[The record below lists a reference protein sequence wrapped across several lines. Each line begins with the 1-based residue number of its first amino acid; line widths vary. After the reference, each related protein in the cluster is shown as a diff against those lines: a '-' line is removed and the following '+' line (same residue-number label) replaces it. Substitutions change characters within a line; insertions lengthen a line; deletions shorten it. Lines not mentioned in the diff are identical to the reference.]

1 MKRFVLHIYDF
12 LSAHRGLAVT
22 LLLVLLGL
30 CALSALR
37 MDYEED
43 ISAFLPQSEESKRY
57 SEVYNRLGQDRMAVF
72 FEARDTAETDPYRL
86 MDAMTAFGEI
96 WAEADT
102 ASLVPDL
109 RVSTDSDAVEEVFGF
124 IRGNWPYFLTEADY
138 ARMDSLLAFPGYVHE
153 RMEENRRSFYSMASG
168 FASTYF
174 RSDPL
179 GLFSPVL
186 KRLEALNPSTRS
198 RVEDGFLFT
207 GDGNTGVVLFNSPF
221 GGSES
226 GRNAELVDLLG
237 AVKARTEA
245 EFPDIAVTST
255 GGPEVA
261 VGNASRIKKDSFL
274 ALALA
279 AILIC
284 IVLWLSYKRFADV
297 FWILVSIL
305 SGALFALGIIA
316 LFKSSVSLIVLGIG
330 SMIIGIAVNYPLH
343 YVDHLKYQPDKR
355 KALAEQVNPLLVG
368 NITTVG
374 AFLSLLL
381 LKADALHDFG
391 FIGAMMLVGTILFV
405 LVFLPV
411 FVPASSRPRTTLKLD
426 LDRHINL
433 SPKARKAVFAGF
445 LVVTVLLG
453 WLSTKVSFDADMHHI
468 NYMTPEQSRGFALL
482 EGMGASRDGA
492 STVYVVATGATAEEA
507 LQCNEALQALVEA
520 GGSTGS
526 PTGLTGS
533 STGLTGL
540 GTFLPSKKEQ
550 AVRLARWNAFLEEHP
565 DLSDRIIDEG
575 LKADFTAHA
584 FQPFFDLLDRDL
596 TVQDVDYFGPVTKTL
611 GQAMYLPGDDKVQVV
626 NYLRTDEIPGQ
637 AGNDGGSVMAGN
649 DGSSVMAGHD
659 RPSLEKVAALRTRL
673 PEGAFAFT
681 TEDVSG
687 TLVRLLSED
696 FDRIGLLCSLIVFF
710 FLWLSF
716 GRLELSI
723 ASFLPLAVGWVWIL
737 GTMRLFG
744 LQFNIVNIILATF
757 IFGQGDDYTIFMTE
771 GLMYEYATG
780 KKILRSFKNA
790 VVLSALIMFIGI
802 GALVVAKHP
811 ALRSLAEVT
820 VIGMF
825 TVVVMAYYLPPLVF
839 RFLTRKKGEPRKVA
853 WTLGRSLRTGYIFVV
868 FLLAMLGLSV
878 WAFFLFLGGTTPRKQ
893 ERYRNALMKTA
904 RLALKAI
911 PGCPYTYSNPY
922 GEDFSKPAVY
932 ICNHQSHL
940 DVLAILALH
949 PKVILM
955 TNEWVWNS
963 PFYGYLIRKA
973 EFYPVMEGLEKN
985 LEHMKDLVARG
996 YSIVIFPE
1004 GTRSPDCRIQ
1014 RFHRGAFLSARE
1026 LGLPVLPLYIHGFGY
1041 ALPKKDFL
1049 LRKAGLYMEVGKRFE
1064 VSEGDLA
1071 AFTREVRHRYQAEYA
1086 RIRRERE
1093 TAAYNAIYVRYQYLY
1108 KGHDA
1113 DVECRRV
1120 LTPETIARVDSLT
1133 GTEFTVPEAGCGVY
1147 ALLVALTHPD
1157 MQVTA
1162 YEEDEEKYLTAVR
1175 CAGVPEN
1182 LTYICGKC
1190 ENS

>member
-1 MKRFVLHIYDF
+1 MKRIILHIYDF
-12 LSAHRGLAVT
+12 LSARKGLAVV
-22 LLLVLLGL
+22 LLVVLIGL

-86 MDAMTAFGEI
+86 MDAMTAFGGI
-96 WAEADT
+96 WADADT
-102 ASLVPDL
+102 ARLVPDL
-109 RVSTDSDAVEEVFGF
+109 RVSTDADAVETVFGF
-124 IRGNWPYFLTEADY
+124 IRENWPYFLTEADY
-138 ARMDSLLAFPGYVHE
+138 ARMDSLLALPGYVHD
-153 RMEENRRSFYSMASG
+153 RMEENRRSFYSLASG

-186 KRLEALNPSTRS
+186 KRLEALNSSTRS

-207 GDGNTGVVLFNSPF
+207 GDGRTGVVLFNSPF

-226 GRNAELVDLLG
+226 GRNAELVALLQT
-237 AVKARTEA
+237 VKARTEA

-411 FVPASSRPRTTLKLD
+411 FVPEATRPRSTLKLD

-445 LVVTVLLG
+445 LVLTALLG

-482 EGMGASRDGA
+482 EGMGASRDGS

-507 LQCNEALQALVEA
+507 LQVNESLPLEGA
-520 GGSTGS
+520 
-526 PTGLTGS
+526 
-533 STGLTGL
+533 TGL
-540 GTFLPSKKEQ
+540 GAFLPSRKEQ
-550 AVRLARWNAFLEEHP
+550 AVRLARWNAFLERHP

-596 TVQDVDYFGPVTKTL
+596 TVQEVDYFAPITETI
-611 GQAMYLPGDDKVQVV
+611 GQAMYLPGEGKVQLV
-626 NYLRTDEIPGQ
+626 NYLRTDVE
-637 AGNDGGSVMAGN
+637 
-649 DGSSVMAGHD
+649 
-659 RPSLEKVAALRTRL
+659 ALRARL

-716 GRLELSI
+716 GRLELSL

-780 KKILRSFKNA
+780 KRILRSFKNA

-802 GALVVAKHP
+802 GALVVARHP

-878 WAFFLFLGGTTPRKQ
+878 WTFFLFLGGRTQRKQ

-922 GEDFSKPAVY
+922 GEDFSKPAMY

-949 PKVILM
+949 PKLILM

-985 LEHMKDLVARG
+985 LEHMKDLTARG

-1064 VSEGDLA
+1064 VPEGDLA

-1093 TAAYNAIYVRYQYLY
+1093 TAAYNAVYVRYQYLY

-1113 DVECRRV
+1113 DAECRRV
-1120 LTPETIARVDSLT
+1120 LIPETIARVDALT
-1133 GTEFTVPEAGCGVY
+1133 GTELTIPEAGCGVY
-1147 ALLVALTHPD
+1147 ALLVALTHPE
-1157 MQVTA
+1157 MQVRA
-1162 YEEDEEKYLTAVR
+1162 YEEDEDKYLTAVR
-1175 CAGVPEN
+1175 CAGVPDN
-1182 LTYICGKC
+1182 LTYICGKV
-1190 ENS
+1190 

>member
-1 MKRFVLHIYDF
+1 MKRIILHIYDF
-12 LSAHRGLAVT
+12 LSARKGLAV
-22 LLLVLLGL
+22 VLLAVLIGL

-72 FEARDTAETDPYRL
+72 FEARDMAETDPYRL
-86 MDAMTAFGEI
+86 MDAMTAFGGI
-96 WAEADT
+96 WADADT
-102 ASLVPDL
+102 ARLVPDL
-109 RVSTDSDAVEEVFGF
+109 RVSTDADAVETVFGF
-124 IRGNWPYFLTEADY
+124 IRENWPYLLTEADY
-138 ARMDSLLAFPGYVHE
+138 ARMDSLLALPGYVHD
-153 RMEENRRSFYSMASG
+153 RMEENRRSFYSLASG

-186 KRLEALNPSTRS
+186 KRLEALNLSTRS

-207 GDGNTGVVLFNSPF
+207 GDGRTGVVLFNSPF

-226 GRNAELVDLLG
+226 GRNAELVALLQT
-237 AVKARTEA
+237 VKARTEA

-305 SGALFALGIIA
+305 SGALFALEIIA

-411 FVPASSRPRTTLKLD
+411 FVPEATRPRTTLKLD

-445 LVVTVLLG
+445 LVLTALLG
-453 WLSTKVSFDADMHHI
+453 WLSTKVSLDADMHHI

-482 EGMGASRDGA
+482 EGMGASRDGS
-492 STVYVVATGATAEEA
+492 STVYVVATGATVEEA
-507 LQCNEALQALVEA
+507 LQVNESLPLEGA
-520 GGSTGS
+520 
-526 PTGLTGS
+526 
-533 STGLTGL
+533 TGL
-540 GTFLPSKKEQ
+540 GAFLPSRKEQ
-550 AVRLARWNAFLEEHP
+550 AVRLARWNAFLERHP

-596 TVQDVDYFGPVTKTL
+596 TVQEVDYFAPITETI
-611 GQAMYLPGDDKVQVV
+611 GQAMYLPGEGKVQVV
-626 NYLRTDEIPGQ
+626 NYLRTDVE
-637 AGNDGGSVMAGN
+637 
-649 DGSSVMAGHD
+649 
-659 RPSLEKVAALRTRL
+659 ALRARL

-716 GRLELSI
+716 GRLELSL

-780 KKILRSFKNA
+780 KRILRSFKNA

-802 GALVVAKHP
+802 GALVVARHP

-878 WAFFLFLGGTTPRKQ
+878 WTFFLFLGGRTQRKQ

-922 GEDFSKPAVY
+922 GEDFSKPAMY

-949 PKVILM
+949 PKLILM

-985 LEHMKDLVARG
+985 LEHMKDLTARG

-1064 VSEGDLA
+1064 VPEGDLA

-1093 TAAYNAIYVRYQYLY
+1093 TAAYTAVYVRYQYLY

-1113 DVECRRV
+1113 DAECRRV
-1120 LTPETIARVDSLT
+1120 LIPETIARVDALT
-1133 GTEFTVPEAGCGVY
+1133 GTELTIPEAGCGVY
-1147 ALLVALTHPD
+1147 ALLVALTHPE
-1157 MQVTA
+1157 MQVRA
-1162 YEEDEEKYLTAVR
+1162 YEKDEDKYLTAVR
-1175 CAGVPEN
+1175 CAGVPDN
-1182 LTYICGKC
+1182 LTYICGKV
-1190 ENS
+1190 

>member
-1 MKRFVLHIYDF
+1 MKRLVLHIYDW
-12 LSAHRGLAVT
+12 LSAHKGLAVFIMA
-22 LLLVLLGL
+22 VLLGL

-43 ISAFLPQSEESKRY
+43 ITAFLPQSGESRRY
-57 SEVYNRLGQDRMAVF
+57 SDVYNRLGQDRMAVF
-72 FEARDTAETDPYRL
+72 FEMEEADPDR
-86 MDAMTAFGEI
+86 MMEAMTAFGNH

-109 RVSTDSDAVEEVFGF
+109 EVSASAGAVQEVFGF
-124 IRGNWPYFLTEADY
+124 IRSNWPYFLTEADY
-138 ARMDSLLAFPGYVHE
+138 VRMDSLLAVPGFLE
-153 RMEENRRSFYSMASG
+153 GKMEENRRSFYSMASG
-168 FASTYF
+168 FTSQYM

-186 KRLEALNPSTRS
+186 QRLEALNPATRS

-207 GDGNTGVVLFNSPF
+207 SDGRTGVVLFNSPF

-226 GRNAELVDLLG
+226 GRNAKLVALTDT
-237 AVKARTEA
+237 VKARTAA
-245 EFPDIAVTST
+245 EFPEIHLYST

-261 VGNASRIKKDSFL
+261 VENAARIKKDSFL

-284 IVLWLSYKRFADV
+284 IVLWLSYKRCADV

-355 KALAEQVNPLLVG
+355 KALADQVNPLLVG

-411 FVPASSRPRTTLKLD
+411 FVPAATRPRNTVKLD
-426 LDRHINL
+426 FDRHFHL
-433 SPKARKAVFAGF
+433 SPKARKWVFIGF
-445 LVVTVLLG
+445 LLLTAVLG
-453 WLSTKVSFDADMHHI
+453 WLSRDIAFDADMHHI
-468 NYMTPEQSRGFALL
+468 NYMTEEQSKGFSVL
-482 EGMGASRDGA
+482 EEMGASADGK
-492 STVYVVATGATAEEA
+492 STVYAVASGATAEEA
-507 LQCNEALQALVEA
+507 LQRNEALVPLLGKEC
-520 GGSTGS
+520 S
-526 PTGLTGS
+526 
-533 STGLTGL
+533 GL

-550 AVRLARWNAFLEEHP
+550 AVRIARWNAFLEAHP
-565 DLSDRIIDEG
+565 DLSDGLIDAG
-575 LKADFTAHA
+575 LKSGFTAHA
-584 FQPFFDLLDRDL
+584 FQPFFDLTD
-596 TVQDVDYFGPVTKTL
+596 TEWAVQEVDYFAPLTETL
-611 GQAMYLPGDDKVQVV
+611 GAAMYLPGEDDVQLV
-626 NYLRTDEIPGQ
+626 NYLKTED
-637 AGNDGGSVMAGN
+637 
-649 DGSSVMAGHD
+649 
-659 RPSLEKVAALRTRL
+659 LEGTKAALRTVL
-673 PEGAFAFT
+673 PDGTFCFST
-681 TEDVSG
+681 DDVSG

-716 GRLELSI
+716 GRIELSL

-757 IFGQGDDYTIFMTE
+757 IFGQGDDYTIFITE

-780 KKILRSFKNA
+780 RKILRSFKNA

-802 GALVVAKHP
+802 GALIVAKHP
-811 ALRSLAEVT
+811 ALRSLAAVT
-820 VIGMF
+820 VVGMF

-839 RFLTRKKGEPRKVA
+839 RFLTRKKGQPRKVA
-853 WTLGRSLRTGYIFVV
+853 WTLGRSLRTGYIFLV
-868 FLLAMLGLSV
+868 FLLAMLGLTV
-878 WAFFLFLGGTTPRKQ
+878 WTFFLFLGGPAPRKR

-911 PGCPYTYSNPY
+911 PGCPYTLSNPH

-932 ICNHQSHL
+932 ICNHQSHF
-940 DVLAILALH
+940 DVLPILALH
-949 PKVILM
+949 PKVILL

-985 LEHMKDLVARG
+985 LAHMKDLVARG

-1004 GTRSPDCRIQ
+1004 GTRSQDCRIQ
-1014 RFHRGAFLSARE
+1014 RFHRGAFVSARE

-1041 ALPKKDFL
+1041 ALPKHDFL
-1049 LRKAGLYMEVGKRFE
+1049 LRKAGLYMEVGERFE
-1064 VSEGDLA
+1064 VPEGDIA
-1071 AFTREVRHRYQAEYA
+1071 AFTRKVRHDYERVYA

-1093 TAAYNAIYVRYQYLY
+1093 TAAYNATYVRYQYLY

-1120 LTPETIARVDSLT
+1120 LTPETLARVDALAGDSLVIR
-1133 GTEFTVPEAGCGVY
+1133 ESGCGVY
-1147 ALLVALTHPD
+1147 ALLVALTHPE
-1157 MQVTA
+1157 MHVTA

-1182 LTYICGKC
+1182 LTYICGRC
-1190 ENS
+1190 EEA

>member
-1 MKRFVLHIYDF
+1 MKRIILHIYDF
-12 LSAHRGLAVT
+12 LSARKGLAV
-22 LLLVLLGL
+22 VLLAVLIGL

-86 MDAMTAFGEI
+86 MDAMTAFGGI
-96 WAEADT
+96 WADADT
-102 ASLVPDL
+102 ARLVPDL
-109 RVSTDSDAVEEVFGF
+109 RVSTDADAVETVFGF
-124 IRGNWPYFLTEADY
+124 IRENWPYFLTEADY
-138 ARMDSLLAFPGYVHE
+138 ARMDSLLALPGYVHD
-153 RMEENRRSFYSMASG
+153 RMEENRRSFYSLASG

-207 GDGNTGVVLFNSPF
+207 GDGRTGVVLFNSPF

-226 GRNAELVDLLG
+226 GRNAELVALLQT
-237 AVKARTEA
+237 VKARTEA

-261 VGNASRIKKDSFL
+261 VGNASRIKNDSFL

-343 YVDHLKYQPDKR
+343 YVDHMKYQPDKR

-411 FVPASSRPRTTLKLD
+411 FVPEATCPRTTLKLD

-445 LVVTVLLG
+445 LVLTALLG

-482 EGMGASRDGA
+482 EGMGASRDGS

-507 LQCNEALQALVEA
+507 LQVNESLPLEGA
-520 GGSTGS
+520 
-526 PTGLTGS
+526 
-533 STGLTGL
+533 TGL
-540 GTFLPSKKEQ
+540 GAFLPSRKEQ
-550 AVRLARWNAFLEEHP
+550 AVRLARWNSFLERHP

-596 TVQDVDYFGPVTKTL
+596 TVQEVDYFAPITETI
-611 GQAMYLPGDDKVQVV
+611 GQAMYLPGEGKVQLV
-626 NYLRTDEIPGQ
+626 NYLRTDVE
-637 AGNDGGSVMAGN
+637 
-649 DGSSVMAGHD
+649 
-659 RPSLEKVAALRTRL
+659 ALRARL

-696 FDRIGLLCSLIVFF
+696 FDRIGLLCSMIVFF

-716 GRLELSI
+716 GRLELSL

-780 KKILRSFKNA
+780 KRILRSFKNA

-802 GALVVAKHP
+802 GALVVARHP

-878 WAFFLFLGGTTPRKQ
+878 WTFFLFQGGRTQRKQ

-922 GEDFSKPAVY
+922 GEDFSKPAMY

-949 PKVILM
+949 PKLILM

-985 LEHMKDLVARG
+985 LEHMKDLTARG

-1064 VSEGDLA
+1064 VPEGDLA

-1093 TAAYNAIYVRYQYLY
+1093 TAAYNAVYVRYQYLY

-1113 DVECRRV
+1113 DAECRRV
-1120 LTPETIARVDSLT
+1120 LIPETIARVDALT
-1133 GTEFTVPEAGCGVY
+1133 GTELTIPEAGCGVY
-1147 ALLVALTHPD
+1147 ALLVALTHPE
-1157 MQVTA
+1157 MQVRA
-1162 YEEDEEKYLTAVR
+1162 YEEDEDKYLTAVR
-1175 CAGVPEN
+1175 CAGVPDN
-1182 LTYICGKC
+1182 LTYICGKV
-1190 ENS
+1190 

>member
-1 MKRFVLHIYDF
+1 MKRIILHIYDF
-12 LSAHRGLAVT
+12 LSARKGLAV
-22 LLLVLLGL
+22 VLLAVLIGL

-86 MDAMTAFGEI
+86 MDAMTAFGGI
-96 WAEADT
+96 WADADT
-102 ASLVPDL
+102 ARLVPDL
-109 RVSTDSDAVEEVFGF
+109 RVSTDADAVETVFGF
-124 IRGNWPYFLTEADY
+124 IRENWPYFLTEADY
-138 ARMDSLLAFPGYVHE
+138 ARMDSLLALPGYVHD
-153 RMEENRRSFYSMASG
+153 RMEENRRSFYSLASG

-207 GDGNTGVVLFNSPF
+207 GDGRTGVVLFNSPF

-226 GRNAELVDLLG
+226 GRNAELVALLQT
-237 AVKARTEA
+237 VKARTEA

-411 FVPASSRPRTTLKLD
+411 FVPEATRPRTTLKLD
-426 LDRHINL
+426 LDRHIHL
-433 SPKARKAVFAGF
+433 SQKARKAVFAGF
-445 LVVTVLLG
+445 LVLTALLG

-482 EGMGASRDGA
+482 EGMGASRDGV

-507 LQCNEALQALVEA
+507 LQVNESLPLEGA
-520 GGSTGS
+520 
-526 PTGLTGS
+526 
-533 STGLTGL
+533 TGL
-540 GTFLPSKKEQ
+540 GAFLPSRKEQ
-550 AVRLARWNAFLEEHP
+550 AVRLARWNAFLERHP

-596 TVQDVDYFGPVTKTL
+596 TVQEVDYFAPITETI
-611 GQAMYLPGDDKVQVV
+611 GQAMYLPGEGKVQVV
-626 NYLRTDEIPGQ
+626 NYLRTDVE
-637 AGNDGGSVMAGN
+637 
-649 DGSSVMAGHD
+649 
-659 RPSLEKVAALRTRL
+659 ALRARL

-716 GRLELSI
+716 GRLELSL

-780 KKILRSFKNA
+780 KRILRSFKNA

-802 GALVVAKHP
+802 GALVVARHP

-878 WAFFLFLGGTTPRKQ
+878 WTFFLFLGGRTQRKQ

-922 GEDFSKPAVY
+922 GEDFSKPAMY

-949 PKVILM
+949 PKLILM

-985 LEHMKDLVARG
+985 LEHMKDLTARG

-1064 VSEGDLA
+1064 VPEGDLA

-1093 TAAYNAIYVRYQYLY
+1093 TAAYNAVYVRYQYLY

-1113 DVECRRV
+1113 DAECRRV
-1120 LTPETIARVDSLT
+1120 LIPETIARVDALT
-1133 GTEFTVPEAGCGVY
+1133 GTELTIPEAGCGVY
-1147 ALLVALTHPD
+1147 ALLVALTHPE
-1157 MQVTA
+1157 MQVLA
-1162 YEEDEEKYLTAVR
+1162 YEEDEDKYLTAVR
-1175 CAGVPEN
+1175 CAGVPDN
-1182 LTYICGKC
+1182 LTYICGK
-1190 ENS
+1190 E

>member
-1 MKRFVLHIYDF
+1 MKKLVLHIYDY
-12 LSAHRGLAVT
+12 LSAHRGLAAA
-22 LLLVLLGL
+22 LLAVLLAL

-43 ISAFLPQSEESKRY
+43 ITAFLPQSEESKRY
-57 SEVYNRLGQDRMAVF
+57 SDVYNRLGQDRMAVF
-72 FEARDTAETDPYRL
+72 FTSDEEDPDRV
-86 MDAMTAFGEI
+86 MDAMTAFGDN
-96 WAEADT
+96 WADADKD
-102 ASLVPDL
+102 SLIPDL
-109 RVSTDSDAVEEVFGF
+109 QVSTDAGAAQEVFDF
-124 IRGNWPYFLTEADY
+124 IRSNWPYFLTEADY
-138 ARMDSLLAFPGYVHE
+138 VRMDSLLAVPGFV
-153 RMEENRRSFYSMASG
+153 EEKMAENERSFYSMASG
-168 FASTYF
+168 FTSQYL

-186 KRLEALNPSTRS
+186 QRLEALNPATRS

-207 GDGNTGVVLFNSPF
+207 GDGRTGVVLFNSPF

-226 GRNAELVDLLG
+226 GKNADLKALVDT
-237 AVKARTEA
+237 VKARTA
-245 EFPDIAVTST
+245 AQFPDVRITST

-261 VGNASRIKKDSFL
+261 VENAARIKKDSYL

-305 SGALFALGIIA
+305 AGALFALGIIA

-355 KALAEQVNPLLVG
+355 KALADQVNPLLVG

-381 LKADALHDFG
+381 LKAEALHDFG

-411 FVPASSRPRTTLKLD
+411 FVPAASRPRNTVKLD
-426 LDRHINL
+426 FDRHIHL
-433 SPKARKAVFAGF
+433 SPKARRWVFIGF
-445 LVVTVLLG
+445 LVLTAVLF
-453 WLSTKVSFDADMHHI
+453 WLSRSISFDADMHHI
-468 NYMTPEQSRGFALL
+468 NYMTPEQEQGFALL
-482 EGMGASRDGA
+482 EEMGASADGS
-492 STVYVVATGATAEEA
+492 STVYVVASGKTAEEA
-507 LQCNEALQALVEA
+507 LQCNEAMAPLLRGA
-520 GGSTGS
+520 TGI
-526 PTGLTGS
+526 GA
-533 STGLTGL
+533 
-540 GTFLPSKKEQ
+540 FLPSQKEQ
-550 AVRLARWNAFLEEHP
+550 AARIASWNAFLAAQP
-565 DLSDRIIDEG
+565 DLGDRIIDAG
-575 LKADFTAHA
+575 LKTGFTAHA
-584 FQPFFDLLDRDL
+584 FQPFFDVLDQDW
-596 TVQDVDYFGPVTKTL
+596 TVQDVDYFAPITGML
-611 GQAMYLPGDDKVQVV
+611 GTAMYLPGEDQVQVV
-626 NYLRTDEIPGQ
+626 NYLTV
-637 AGNDGGSVMAGN
+637 NDIA
-649 DGSSVMAGHD
+649 
-659 RPSLEKVAALRTRL
+659 SLRAEL
-673 PEGAFAFT
+673 PEGAFCFT
-681 TEDVSG
+681 QDDVSG

-716 GRLELSI
+716 GRIELSV
-723 ASFLPLAVGWVWIL
+723 ASFLPLAVGWIWIL

-757 IFGQGDDYTIFMTE
+757 IFGQGDDYTIFITE

-802 GALVVAKHP
+802 GALIVARHP
-811 ALRSLAEVT
+811 ALRSLAAVT
-820 VIGMF
+820 VVGMF
-825 TVVVMAYYLPPLVF
+825 TVVAMAYYLPPLVF
-839 RFLTRKKGEPRKVA
+839 RFLTTKKGKQRKIP
-853 WTLGRSLRTGYIFVV
+853 WTLGQSLRTGYIFVV
-868 FLLAMLGLSV
+868 FLLAMLGLTV
-878 WAFFLFLGGTTPRKQ
+878 WTFFLFLGGTTPRKR

-904 RLALKAI
+904 RLAVKAI
-911 PGCPYTYSNPY
+911 PGCPYTFSNPV
-922 GEDFSKPAVY
+922 GEDFSRQAVY
-932 ICNHQSHL
+932 ICNHQSHF
-940 DVLAILALH
+940 DVLPIIALH
-949 PKVILM
+949 PKVILL

-973 EFYPVMEGLEKN
+973 EFYPVTDGLEKN
-985 LEHMKDLVARG
+985 FAHMKELVARG

-1004 GTRSPDCRIQ
+1004 GTRSPDCKIQ
-1014 RFHRGAFLSARE
+1014 RFHRGAFLAARE

-1041 ALPKKDFL
+1041 ALPKHDFL
-1049 LRKAGLYMEVGKRFE
+1049 LRKAGLYMEVGERFE
-1064 VSEGDLA
+1064 VPEGDLA
-1071 AFTREVRHRYQAEYA
+1071 AFTRQVRHDYEKVYD

-1093 TAAYNAIYVRYQYLY
+1093 DAAFNATYVRYLYLY

-1113 DVECRRV
+1113 EVECRKV
-1120 LTPETIARVDSLT
+1120 LTTETIKEVDALT
-1133 GTEFTVPEAGCGVY
+1133 GTELTVKEAGCGVY

-1162 YEEDEEKYLTAVR
+1162 YEEDEEKYLTASR
-1175 CAGVPEN
+1175 IPDIPEN
-1182 LTYICGKC
+1182 LTYICGKG
-1190 ENS
+1190 

>member
-1 MKRFVLHIYDF
+1 MKRIILHIYDF
-12 LSAHRGLAVT
+12 LSARKGLAV
-22 LLLVLLGL
+22 VLLAVLIGL

-72 FEARDTAETDPYRL
+72 FEARDTADTDPYRL
-86 MDAMTAFGEI
+86 MDAMTAFGGI
-96 WAEADT
+96 WADADT
-102 ASLVPDL
+102 ARLVPDL
-109 RVSTDSDAVEEVFGF
+109 RVSTDADAVETVFGF
-124 IRGNWPYFLTEADY
+124 IRENWPYFLTEADY
-138 ARMDSLLAFPGYVHE
+138 ARMDSLLALPGYVHE
-153 RMEENRRSFYSMASG
+153 RMEENRRSFYSLASG

-207 GDGNTGVVLFNSPF
+207 GDGRTGVVLFNSPF

-226 GRNAELVDLLG
+226 GRNAELVALLQT
-237 AVKARTEA
+237 VKARTEA
-245 EFPDIAVTST
+245 EFPDITVTST

-261 VGNASRIKKDSFL
+261 VGNASRIKKDSCL

-411 FVPASSRPRTTLKLD
+411 FVPEATRPRTTLKLD

-445 LVVTVLLG
+445 LVLTALLG

-482 EGMGASRDGA
+482 EGMGASRDGS
-492 STVYVVATGATAEEA
+492 STGYVVATGATAEEA
-507 LQCNEALQALVEA
+507 LQVNESLPLEGA
-520 GGSTGS
+520 
-526 PTGLTGS
+526 
-533 STGLTGL
+533 TGL
-540 GTFLPSKKEQ
+540 GAFLPSRKEQ
-550 AVRLARWNAFLEEHP
+550 AVRLARWNAFLERHP

-596 TVQDVDYFGPVTKTL
+596 TVQEVDYFAPITETI
-611 GQAMYLPGDDKVQVV
+611 GQAMYLPGEGKVQVV
-626 NYLRTDEIPGQ
+626 NYLRTDVE
-637 AGNDGGSVMAGN
+637 
-649 DGSSVMAGHD
+649 
-659 RPSLEKVAALRTRL
+659 ALRARL

-716 GRLELSI
+716 GRLELSL

-780 KKILRSFKNA
+780 KRILRSFKNA

-802 GALVVAKHP
+802 GALVVARHP

-878 WAFFLFLGGTTPRKQ
+878 WTFFLFLGGRTQRKQ

-922 GEDFSKPAVY
+922 GEDFSKPAMY

-949 PKVILM
+949 PKLILM

-985 LEHMKDLVARG
+985 LEHMKDLTARG

-1064 VSEGDLA
+1064 VPEGDLA

-1093 TAAYNAIYVRYQYLY
+1093 TAAYNAVYVRYQYLY

-1113 DVECRRV
+1113 DAECRRI
-1120 LTPETIARVDSLT
+1120 LIPETIARVDALT
-1133 GTEFTVPEAGCGVY
+1133 GTELTIPEAGCGVY
-1147 ALLVALTHPD
+1147 ALLVALTHPE
-1157 MQVTA
+1157 MQVRA
-1162 YEEDEEKYLTAVR
+1162 YEEDEDKYLTAVR
-1175 CAGVPEN
+1175 CAGVLDN
-1182 LTYICGKC
+1182 LTYICGK
-1190 ENS
+1190 E

>member
-1 MKRFVLHIYDF
+1 MKRIILHIYDF
-12 LSAHRGLAVT
+12 LSARKGLAV
-22 LLLVLLGL
+22 VLLAVLIGL

-86 MDAMTAFGEI
+86 MDAMTAFGGI
-96 WAEADT
+96 WADADT
-102 ASLVPDL
+102 ARLVPDL
-109 RVSTDSDAVEEVFGF
+109 RVSTDADAVETVFGF
-124 IRGNWPYFLTEADY
+124 IRENWPYFLTEADY
-138 ARMDSLLAFPGYVHE
+138 ARMDSLLALPGYVHD
-153 RMEENRRSFYSMASG
+153 RMEENRRSFYSLASG

-186 KRLEALNPSTRS
+186 KRLEALNSSTRS

-207 GDGNTGVVLFNSPF
+207 GDGRTGVVLFNSPF

-226 GRNAELVDLLG
+226 GRNAELVALLQT
-237 AVKARTEA
+237 VKARTEA

-411 FVPASSRPRTTLKLD
+411 FVPEATRPRTTLKLD
-426 LDRHINL
+426 LDRHIHL

-445 LVVTVLLG
+445 LVLTALLG

-482 EGMGASRDGA
+482 EGMGASRDGS

-507 LQCNEALQALVEA
+507 LQVNESLPLEGA
-520 GGSTGS
+520 
-526 PTGLTGS
+526 
-533 STGLTGL
+533 TGL
-540 GTFLPSKKEQ
+540 GAFLPSRKEQ
-550 AVRLARWNAFLEEHP
+550 AVRLARWNAFLERHP

-596 TVQDVDYFGPVTKTL
+596 TVQEVDYFAPITETI
-611 GQAMYLPGDDKVQVV
+611 GQAMYLPGEGKVQVV
-626 NYLRTDEIPGQ
+626 NYLRTDVE
-637 AGNDGGSVMAGN
+637 
-649 DGSSVMAGHD
+649 
-659 RPSLEKVAALRTRL
+659 ALRARL

-716 GRLELSI
+716 GRLELSL

-780 KKILRSFKNA
+780 KRILRSFKNA

-802 GALVVAKHP
+802 GALVVARHP

-878 WAFFLFLGGTTPRKQ
+878 WTFFLFLGGRTQRKQ

-922 GEDFSKPAVY
+922 GEDFSKPAMY

-949 PKVILM
+949 PKLILM

-985 LEHMKDLVARG
+985 LEHMKDLTARG

-1064 VSEGDLA
+1064 VPEGDLA

-1093 TAAYNAIYVRYQYLY
+1093 TAAYTAVYVRYQYLY

-1113 DVECRRV
+1113 DAECRRV
-1120 LTPETIARVDSLT
+1120 LIPETIARVDALT
-1133 GTEFTVPEAGCGVY
+1133 GTELTIPEAGCGVY
-1147 ALLVALTHPD
+1147 ALLVALTHPE
-1157 MQVTA
+1157 MQVRA
-1162 YEEDEEKYLTAVR
+1162 YEEDEDKYLTAVR
-1175 CAGVPEN
+1175 CAGVPDN
-1182 LTYICGKC
+1182 LTYICGK
-1190 ENS
+1190 E

>member
-1 MKRFVLHIYDF
+1 MKKLVLHIYDY
-12 LSAHRGLAVT
+12 LSAHRGLAAA
-22 LLLVLLGL
+22 LLAVLLAL

-43 ISAFLPQSEESKRY
+43 ITAFLPQSEESKRY
-57 SEVYNRLGQDRMAVF
+57 SDVYNRLGQDRMAVF
-72 FEARDTAETDPYRL
+72 FTSDEEDPDRV
-86 MDAMTAFGEI
+86 MDAMTAFGEN
-96 WAEADT
+96 WADADKDG
-102 ASLVPDL
+102 LIPDL
-109 RVSTDSDAVEEVFGF
+109 QVSTDAGATQEVFDF
-124 IRGNWPYFLTEADY
+124 IRSNWPYFLTEADY
-138 ARMDSLLAFPGYVHE
+138 ARMDSLLAVPGFV
-153 RMEENRRSFYSMASG
+153 EEKMAENGRSFYSMASG
-168 FASTYF
+168 FTSQYL

-186 KRLEALNPSTRS
+186 QRLEALNPATRS

-207 GDGNTGVVLFNSPF
+207 GDGRTGVVLFNSPF

-226 GRNAELVDLLG
+226 GKNADLKALVDT
-237 AVKARTEA
+237 VKARTA
-245 EFPDIAVTST
+245 AQFPDVRITST

-261 VGNASRIKKDSFL
+261 VENAARIKKDSYL

-305 SGALFALGIIA
+305 AGALFALGIIA
-316 LFKSSVSLIVLGIG
+316 CFKSSVSLIVLGIG

-355 KALAEQVNPLLVG
+355 KALADQVNPLLVG

-411 FVPASSRPRTTLKLD
+411 FVPAASRPRNTVKLD
-426 LDRHINL
+426 FDRHIHL
-433 SPKARKAVFAGF
+433 SPKARRWVFIGF
-445 LVVTVLLG
+445 LVLTAVLF
-453 WLSTKVSFDADMHHI
+453 WLSRGISFDADMHHI
-468 NYMTPEQSRGFALL
+468 NYMTPEQEQGFALL
-482 EGMGASRDGA
+482 EEMGASADGS
-492 STVYVVATGATAEEA
+492 STVYVVASGKTAEDA
-507 LQCNEALQALVEA
+507 LQCNEAMAPLLRGA
-520 GGSTGS
+520 TGI
-526 PTGLTGS
+526 GA
-533 STGLTGL
+533 
-540 GTFLPSKKEQ
+540 FLPSQKEQ
-550 AVRLARWNAFLEEHP
+550 AARIASWNSFLVAHP
-565 DLSDRIIDEG
+565 DLGDRIIDAG
-575 LKADFTAHA
+575 LKTGFTAHA
-584 FQPFFDLLDRDL
+584 FQPFFDVLDQDW
-596 TVQDVDYFGPVTKTL
+596 TVQDVDYFAPITGML
-611 GQAMYLPGDDKVQVV
+611 GTAMYLPGEDQVQVV
-626 NYLRTDEIPGQ
+626 NYLTV
-637 AGNDGGSVMAGN
+637 NDIA
-649 DGSSVMAGHD
+649 
-659 RPSLEKVAALRTRL
+659 SLRAEL
-673 PEGAFAFT
+673 PEGAFCFT
-681 TEDVSG
+681 QDDVSG

-716 GRLELSI
+716 GRIELSV
-723 ASFLPLAVGWVWIL
+723 ASFLPLAVGWIWIL

-757 IFGQGDDYTIFMTE
+757 IFGQGDDYTIFITE

-802 GALVVAKHP
+802 GALIVARHP
-811 ALRSLAEVT
+811 ALRSLAAVT
-820 VIGMF
+820 VVGMF
-825 TVVVMAYYLPPLVF
+825 TVVAMAYYLPPLVF
-839 RFLTRKKGEPRKVA
+839 RFLTTKKGKQRKIP
-853 WTLGRSLRTGYIFVV
+853 WTLGQSLRTGFIFVV
-868 FLLAMLGLSV
+868 FLLAMLGLTV
-878 WAFFLFLGGTTPRKQ
+878 WTFFLFLGGTTPRKR

-904 RLALKAI
+904 RLAIKAI
-911 PGCPYTYSNPY
+911 PGCPYTFSNPV
-922 GEDFSKPAVY
+922 GEDFSRQAVY
-932 ICNHQSHL
+932 ICNHQSHF
-940 DVLAILALH
+940 DVLPIIALH
-949 PKVILM
+949 PKVILL

-973 EFYPVMEGLEKN
+973 EFYPVTDGLEKN
-985 LEHMKDLVARG
+985 FVHMKELVARG

-1041 ALPKKDFL
+1041 ALPKHDFL
-1049 LRKAGLYMEVGKRFE
+1049 LRKAGLYMEVGERFE
-1064 VSEGDLA
+1064 VPEGDLA
-1071 AFTREVRHRYQAEYA
+1071 AFTRQVRHDYEKVYD

-1093 TAAYNAIYVRYQYLY
+1093 DAAFNATYVRYLYLY

-1113 DVECRRV
+1113 EVECRKV
-1120 LTPETIARVDSLT
+1120 LTPETIKEVDALT
-1133 GTEFTVPEAGCGVY
+1133 GTELTVKEAGCGVY

-1162 YEEDEEKYLTAVR
+1162 YEEDEEKYLTASR
-1175 CAGVPEN
+1175 IPDIPEN
-1182 LTYICGKC
+1182 LTYICGTC
-1190 ENS
+1190 EDS

>member
-1 MKRFVLHIYDF
+1 MKKVVLHIYDW
-12 LSAHRGLAVT
+12 LSVHKGAAFIIMA
-22 LLLVLLGL
+22 VLLGL

-43 ISAFLPQSEESKRY
+43 INAFLPQSEESRRY
-57 SEVYNRLGQDRMAVF
+57 SDVYNRLGQDRMAVF
-72 FEARDTAETDPYRL
+72 FESEGDDPDRL
-86 MDAMTAFGEI
+86 MDAMTAFGDL

-102 ASLVPDL
+102 ASMVPDL
-109 RVSTDSDAVEEVFGF
+109 QVSADAGAVDEVFGF
-124 IRGNWPYFLTEADY
+124 IRSNWPYFLTESDY
-138 ARMDSLLAFPGYVHE
+138 ARMDSLLAAPGYVE
-153 RMEENRRSFYSMASG
+153 DRMEENRRSFYSMASG
-168 FASTYF
+168 FTSQYL

-186 KRLEALNPSTRS
+186 QRLEALNPATRS

-207 GDGNTGVVLFNSPF
+207 GDGRTGVVLFNSPF

-226 GRNAELVDLLG
+226 GRNAQLKALLDT
-237 AVKARTEA
+237 VKARTVA
-245 EFPDIAVTST
+245 EFPDVTVFST

-261 VGNASRIKKDSFL
+261 VENASRIKKDSFL

-284 IVLWLSYKRFADV
+284 LVLWLSYKRFADV

-305 SGALFALGIIA
+305 AGALFALGIIA
-316 LFKSSVSLIVLGIG
+316 LFKHSVSLIVLGIG

-355 KALAEQVNPLLVG
+355 KALADQVNPLLVG

-381 LKADALHDFG
+381 LKAEALHDFG

-411 FVPASSRPRTTLKLD
+411 FVPAASRPRNTVKLD
-426 LDRHINL
+426 FDRHIHR
-433 SPKARKAVFAGF
+433 SPDFCAF
-445 LVVTVLLG
+445 LVLTALLF
-453 WLSTKVSFDADMHHI
+453 WLSRDVSFDADMHHI
-468 NYMTPEQSRGFALL
+468 NYMTSEQERGFAIL
-482 EGMGASRDGA
+482 EEMGASADGA
-492 STVYVVATGATAEEA
+492 STVYVVASGTTAEEA
-507 LQCNEALQALVEA
+507 LQCNEALAPLLKDV
-520 GGSTGS
+520 S
-526 PTGLTGS
+526 
-533 STGLTGL
+533 GL
-540 GTFLPSKKEQ
+540 GPFLPSRQEQ
-550 AVRLARWNAFLEEHP
+550 MARIARWNAFREAHP
-565 DLSDRIIDEG
+565 DLSDRLIDAG
-575 LKADFTAHA
+575 LKSGFTAHA
-584 FQPFFDLLDRDL
+584 FQPFFDVLDADWV
-596 TVQDVDYFGPVTKTL
+596 VQDVDYFAPITGSL
-611 GQAMYLPGDDKVQVV
+611 GTAMYLPGEDKVQLV
-626 NYLRTDEIPGQ
+626 NYLKTED
-637 AGNDGGSVMAGN
+637 
-649 DGSSVMAGHD
+649 
-659 RPSLEKVAALRTRL
+659 LEGTKAVLRAAM
-673 PEGAFAFT
+673 PDGAFCFST
-681 TEDVSG
+681 DDVSG
-687 TLVRLLSED
+687 TLVRLLSDD

-716 GRLELSI
+716 GRIELSL
-723 ASFLPLAVGWVWIL
+723 ASFLPLSVGWIWIL

-802 GALVVAKHP
+802 GALIVAKHP
-811 ALRSLAEVT
+811 ALRSLAAVT
-820 VIGMF
+820 VVGMF
-825 TVVVMAYYLPPLVF
+825 TVVAMAYYLPPLLF
-839 RFLTRKKGEPRKVA
+839 RFLTTKKGQPRKVP
-853 WTLGRSLRTGYIFVV
+853 WTLGRSIRTGYIFVV
-868 FLLAMLGLSV
+868 FLLAMLGLTV
-878 WAFFLFLGGTTPRKQ
+878 WTFFLFLGGPTPRKR

-904 RLALKAI
+904 RLAIKAI
-911 PGCPYTYSNPY
+911 PGCPYTLSNPY

-932 ICNHQSHL
+932 ICNHQSHF
-940 DVLAILALH
+940 DVLPILALH
-949 PKVILM
+949 PKVILL

-973 EFYPVMEGLEKN
+973 EFYPVMDGLEKN
-985 LEHMKDLVARG
+985 LVHMKDLVSGG

-1014 RFHRGAFLSARE
+1014 RFHRGAFLAARE

-1041 ALPKKDFL
+1041 ALPKHDFL
-1049 LRKAGLYMEVGKRFE
+1049 LRKAGLYMEVGKRFD
-1064 VSEGDLA
+1064 VPEGELA
-1071 AFTREVRHRYQAEYA
+1071 AFTRKIRHDYEKEYA

-1093 TAAYNAIYVRYQYLY
+1093 TAAYNATYVRYLYLY

-1113 DVECRRV
+1113 QAECRRV
-1120 LTPETIARVDSLT
+1120 LTPETVAEVEALT
-1133 GTEFTVPEAGCGVY
+1133 GPEITVREAGCGVY

-1162 YEEDEEKYLTAVR
+1162 YEEDEEKYLTAAR
-1175 CAGVPEN
+1175 IAGNPDN
-1182 LTYICGKC
+1182 LTYICSKC
-1190 ENS
+1190 EDC

>member
-1 MKRFVLHIYDF
+1 MKRIILHIYDF
-12 LSAHRGLAVT
+12 LSARKGLAVV
-22 LLLVLLGL
+22 LLVVLIGL

-86 MDAMTAFGEI
+86 MDAMTAFGGI
-96 WAEADT
+96 WADADT
-102 ASLVPDL
+102 ARLVPDL
-109 RVSTDSDAVEEVFGF
+109 RVSTDADAVETVFGF
-124 IRGNWPYFLTEADY
+124 IRENWPYFLTEADY
-138 ARMDSLLAFPGYVHE
+138 ARMDSLLALPGYVHD
-153 RMEENRRSFYSMASG
+153 RMEENRRSFYSLASG

-207 GDGNTGVVLFNSPF
+207 GDGRTGVVLFNSPF

-226 GRNAELVDLLG
+226 GRNAELVALLQT
-237 AVKARTEA
+237 VKARTEA

-411 FVPASSRPRTTLKLD
+411 FVPEATRPRSTLKLD

-445 LVVTVLLG
+445 LVLTALLG

-482 EGMGASRDGA
+482 EGMGASRDGS

-507 LQCNEALQALVEA
+507 LQVNESLPLEGA
-520 GGSTGS
+520 
-526 PTGLTGS
+526 
-533 STGLTGL
+533 TGL
-540 GTFLPSKKEQ
+540 GAFLPSRKEQ
-550 AVRLARWNAFLEEHP
+550 AVRLARWNAFLERHP

-596 TVQDVDYFGPVTKTL
+596 TVQEVDYFAPITETI
-611 GQAMYLPGDDKVQVV
+611 GQAMYLPGEGKVQLV
-626 NYLRTDEIPGQ
+626 NYLRTDVE
-637 AGNDGGSVMAGN
+637 
-649 DGSSVMAGHD
+649 
-659 RPSLEKVAALRTRL
+659 ALRARL

-716 GRLELSI
+716 GRLELSL

-780 KKILRSFKNA
+780 KRILRSFKNA

-802 GALVVAKHP
+802 GALVVARHP

-878 WAFFLFLGGTTPRKQ
+878 WTFFLFLGGRTQRKQ

-922 GEDFSKPAVY
+922 GEDFSKPAMY

-949 PKVILM
+949 PKLILM

-985 LEHMKDLVARG
+985 LEHMKDLTARG

-1064 VSEGDLA
+1064 VPEGDLA

-1093 TAAYNAIYVRYQYLY
+1093 TAAYNAVYVRYQYLY

-1113 DVECRRV
+1113 DAECRRV
-1120 LTPETIARVDSLT
+1120 LIPETIARVDALT
-1133 GTEFTVPEAGCGVY
+1133 GTELTIPEAGCGVY
-1147 ALLVALTHPD
+1147 ALLVALTHPE
-1157 MQVTA
+1157 MQVRA
-1162 YEEDEEKYLTAVR
+1162 YEEDEDKYLTAVR
-1175 CAGVPEN
+1175 CAGVPDN
-1182 LTYICGKC
+1182 LTYICGKV
-1190 ENS
+1190 